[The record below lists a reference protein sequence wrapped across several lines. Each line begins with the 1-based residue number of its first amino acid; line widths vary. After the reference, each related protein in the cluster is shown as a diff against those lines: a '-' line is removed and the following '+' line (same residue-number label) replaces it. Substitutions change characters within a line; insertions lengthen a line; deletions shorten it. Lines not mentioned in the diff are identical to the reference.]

1 MKPYIT
7 EVLENSIVARKIIY
21 IISAFSGRQIF
32 SGFAGGERMGKRIG
46 MGLLNM
52 I

>member
-1 MKPYIT
+1 MKSYIT
-7 EVLENSIVARKIIY
+7 EVLENSIVARKIN
-21 IISAFSGRQIF
+21 ISAFSGRQIF

-46 MGLLNM
+46 RGLLNM